1 MEAQRIESRTNFDL
15 EMMIEIGTCPGI
27 ENYSLYMSGREVG
40 ERPSCLLD
48 YFPEDFL
55 LVVDES
61 HVAVPQIHGMSKGD
75 RSRKQTLVDH
85 GFRLPSALDN
95 RPLAFKEWES
105 LIPQTIFVSATPG
118 DWELMNSGG
127 VVVEQIIRPTGLL
140 DPIVE
145 VRPIE
150 GQVDDLLF
158 EIRNRE
164 ARNERVL
171 VTTLTKRMAEDLATY
186 LETLGVRVSYMH
198 SDIDTIER
206 MKILR
211 DLRLGKIDVLVG
223 INLLRE
229 GLDLPEVSLVAILDA
244 DKEGFLRDSRS
255 LIQTIG
261 RTARNAS
268 GKAILYAE
276 TITKS
281 MEFCIE
287 ETNRRR
293 DIQVAHNTKY
303 GIIPQT
309 VTKSIE
315 EIELSTRVAD
325 AGVDRLDVSDT
336 HVDYAEE
343 MSRESY
349 LKVLEEEMKRAAT
362 SMDFKRAVL
371 LRDKIFELKA
381 SK

>member
-1 MEAQRIESRTNFDL
+1 M
-15 EMMIEIGTCPGI
+15 
-27 ENYSLYMSGREVG
+27 
-40 ERPSCLLD
+40 
-48 YFPEDFL
+48 
-55 LVVDES
+55 
-61 HVAVPQIHGMSKGD
+61 
-75 RSRKQTLVDH
+75 
-85 GFRLPSALDN
+85 
-95 RPLAFKEWES
+95 
-105 LIPQTIFVSATPG
+105 
-118 DWELMNSGG
+118 
-127 VVVEQIIRPTGLL
+127 
-140 DPIVE
+140 
-145 VRPIE
+145 
-150 GQVDDLLF
+150 
-158 EIRNRE
+158 
-164 ARNERVL
+164 
-171 VTTLTKRMAEDLATY
+171 TTLTKRMAEDLATY

-293 DIQVAHNTKY
+293 DLQVAHNAKY

-336 HVDYAEE
+336 HADYAEE

-362 SMDFKRAVL
+362 SMVFKREAL

>member
-1 MEAQRIESRTNFDL
+1 
-15 EMMIEIGTCPGI
+15 
-27 ENYSLYMSGREVG
+27 
-40 ERPSCLLD
+40 
-48 YFPEDFL
+48 
-55 LVVDES
+55 
-61 HVAVPQIHGMSKGD
+61 
-75 RSRKQTLVDH
+75 
-85 GFRLPSALDN
+85 
-95 RPLAFKEWES
+95 
-105 LIPQTIFVSATPG
+105 
-118 DWELMNSGG
+118 
-127 VVVEQIIRPTGLL
+127 
-140 DPIVE
+140 
-145 VRPIE
+145 
-150 GQVDDLLF
+150 
-158 EIRNRE
+158 
-164 ARNERVL
+164 

-293 DIQVAHNTKY
+293 DIQVAHNAKY

-362 SMDFKRAVL
+362 SMDFKRAAL